1 MARVSRHAHI
11 THSESG
17 TSVFDPVLCELAYRW
32 FCPLDGWVLDPFAGG
47 AVRGIVAALTGRHYF
62 GIDISKK
69 QIEAN
74 RQQAKDLVLGSGA
87 PMPQYVVGDS
97 RNIPTFRTGTGFD
110 FIFSCPPYGPL
121 ERYSDDKAD
130 LSALEYPAFRKDYAD
145 IINKAC
151 SRLKQDRFAC
161 FVVGEFRD
169 KAGNFYNFCGDTI
182 EAFRAAGLSYYN
194 TAVLVQPIGNQRLR
208 VGKSFST
215 SRKLG
220 MCHANVLVFLK
231 GDAKK
236 ATAACGAVE
245 FGEIE
250 EVEET
255 A

>member
-32 FCPLDGWVLDPFAGG
+32 FCPVDGWVLDPFAGG

-74 RQQAKDLVLGSGA
+74 RTQAKEIVGSSG
-87 PMPQYVVGDS
+87 PIPQYVVGDS
-97 RNIPTFRTGTGFD
+97 RNIPKLRVGTEFD
-110 FIFSCPPYGPL
+110 FVFTCPPYGPL

-130 LSALEYPAFRKDYAD
+130 LSALEYPAFRKDYTD
-145 IINKAC
+145 IIWKAC
-151 SRLKQDRFAC
+151 DRLKPDRFAV

-169 KAGNFYNFCGDTI
+169 KSGAFYNFVGDTI
-182 EAFRAAGLSYYN
+182 EAFRTAGLSYYN

-220 MCHANVLVFLK
+220 MSHANVLVFLK

-236 ATAACGAVE
+236 ATAACGEVE
-245 FGEIE
+245 FGDLE
-250 EVEET
+250 EVEEP